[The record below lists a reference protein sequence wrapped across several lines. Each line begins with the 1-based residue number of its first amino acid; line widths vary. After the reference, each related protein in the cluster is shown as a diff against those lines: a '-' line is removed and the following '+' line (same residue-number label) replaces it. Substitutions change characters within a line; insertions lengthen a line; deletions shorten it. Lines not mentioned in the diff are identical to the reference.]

1 VFWLKITLRLMD
13 SVDVKFCR
21 TCNERLVPI
30 SKGQINLG
38 EGMLGGGDHMVE
50 LGVDGGQF

>member
-1 VFWLKITLRLMD
+1 MD

-38 EGMLGGGDHMVE
+38 EGMLGGGDHVVE